1 MECGGGGVADKL
13 LSVKDFLDIC
23 ALGVMRMGALKQ
35 CDVGRD
41 ERLYLIS
48 YGTEKGVGKSASR
61 RSGDII
67 AGRSCG
73 AGVAKVA
80 GFAGRLARSPT
91 IYYSPGSLQGWRLG

>member
-1 MECGGGGVADKL
+1 LKRCGAG
-13 LSVKDFLDIC
+13 
-23 ALGVMRMGALKQ
+23 Q
-35 CDVGRD
+35 D

-48 YGTEKGVGKSASR
+48 YGREKGVGESASR

-91 IYYSPGSLQGWRLG
+91 IYSRVP